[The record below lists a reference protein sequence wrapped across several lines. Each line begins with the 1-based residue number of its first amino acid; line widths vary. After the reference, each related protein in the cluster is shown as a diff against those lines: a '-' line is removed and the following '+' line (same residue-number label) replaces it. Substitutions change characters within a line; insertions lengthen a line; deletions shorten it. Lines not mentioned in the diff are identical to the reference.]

1 MAASMCSYR
10 DSSVPGGLGAT
21 WISMIIS
28 LISLRWCYPVQV
40 RRVGNGI
47 VALSARFHGLP
58 GQLQPHSTPAS
69 GTSRH
74 YAVAVHLLAALDGH
88 AFHAL
93 LASGAPE
100 RVFPGQLDWWVKD
113 RQQFHCRRVRP
124 APYQDHRAGG
134 GTGAHQ

>member
-21 WISMIIS
+21 WISMIIT

-58 GQLQPHSTPAS
+58 GQLQPQYPAS

-93 LASGAPE
+93 LFVVLPLL
-100 RVFPGQLDWWVKD
+100 FPAAIWLREDVRIRAETPYGQRL
-113 RQQFHCRRVRP
+113 QSAGITMRR
-124 APYQDHRAGG
+124 G
-134 GTGAHQ
+134 